1 MHFSVVG
8 IWTWFWHVSEIYDT
22 YSESEVSVYLQ
33 FILATSLEGLNSK
46 PVRHSSSHKNLLA
59 RKTTTFSNRVGC
71 RVTIYNYINIL
82 LEEQIYTNFF
92 SILLKTP
99 TIKYQFLSHLFCVCM
114 RLYYLVILT
123 YLAASL
129 TVLKNISYHIINKH
143 ICVEIQTWNIKI
155 PIKHQQYVIILRI
168 NYPSLRQHRNCFF
181 AWLFN
186 FQPFYNYSGI
196 TGTQTSIK

>member
-99 TIKYQFLSHLFCVCM
+99 TIKYQFLSHLLCM
-114 RLYYLVILT
+114 H
-123 YLAASL
+123 ASL
-129 TVLKNISYHIINKH
+129 LLSYSYLFSSISY
-143 ICVEIQTWNIKI
+143 
-155 PIKHQQYVIILRI
+155 
-168 NYPSLRQHRNCFF
+168 SLKKYFISHN
-181 AWLFN
+181 
-186 FQPFYNYSGI
+186 
-196 TGTQTSIK
+196 